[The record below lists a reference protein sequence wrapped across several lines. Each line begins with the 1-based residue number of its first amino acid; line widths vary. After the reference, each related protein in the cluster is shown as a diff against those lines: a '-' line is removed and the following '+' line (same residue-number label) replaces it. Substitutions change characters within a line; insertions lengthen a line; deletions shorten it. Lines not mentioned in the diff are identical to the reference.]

1 MLRMHEAL
9 GYLNHALANAPVKRV
24 VFGLDFF
31 MFNGEERT
39 NPSYD
44 STLVG
49 RRLRPWDYVYQPLL
63 TKDALLASITTAQ
76 VSHETPDRREF
87 LPNGYRP
94 GTQVFYHLA
103 DYPKL
108 HNYTNYVFLSKD
120 PSQTPY
126 YGRFK
131 LSDEAF
137 RDFEQFVKTC
147 RSHNIECEF
156 FITPAHALLDGEG
169 IRLAGLTEVTEE
181 WKRRLVEVLAKNGLT
196 LWDFSGYNSITTETV
211 RSPMKYYW
219 DSSHFTEATADLI
232 LSRMFGDGEA
242 MARIEEG
249 LGFRVARGSSGK
261 GGARAL
267 VEMIKAQ
274 REDRGLNSCLAIDG
288 SRGPRGIA
296 QLGTITLAQK
306 TGSLLLP
313 VAASTDHCWVWRKS
327 WDRTVIPKPGATVT
341 VQIGTPIEVP
351 PKLDE
356 TQLEALRL
364 RLETAIVGMHRE
376 LDRTTGYHDA
386 EPLQRPA

>member
-1 MLRMHEAL
+1 MSDPAKRKPVRRFVLHKVLPPIGWRVYRAL
-9 GYLNHALANAPVKRV
+9 GRSWTYRERDVEILHDLVAAKRPVVGAFMHA
-24 VFGLDFF
+24 
-31 MFNGEERT
+31 RT
-39 NPSYD
+39 FSLLHYFSLPAQ
-44 STLVG
+44 G
-49 RRLRPWDYVYQPLL
+49 RWILMC
-63 TKDALLASITTAQ
+63 
-76 VSHETPDRREF
+76 
-87 LPNGYRP
+87 
-94 GTQVFYHLA
+94 
-103 DYPKL
+103 
-108 HNYTNYVFLSKD
+108 
-120 PSQTPY
+120 SQ
-126 YGRFK
+126 
-131 LSDEAF
+131 
-137 RDFEQFVKTC
+137 
-147 RSHNIECEF
+147 
-156 FITPAHALLDGEG
+156 
-169 IRLAGLTEVTEE
+169 
-181 WKRRLVEVLAKNGLT
+181 
-196 LWDFSGYNSITTETV
+196 
-211 RSPMKYYW
+211 
-219 DSSHFTEATADLI
+219 
-232 LSRMFGDGEA
+232 SRDGEA